1 MSTTSPETPPDSYGG
16 GAQAAAISNALVQLH
31 RRAYGKGPTKAKTY
45 LLDGLVVCVLEGGA
59 LRIEETLRDHGEEE
73 MVHQVRRTFQAVLN
87 DEFSEIIEST
97 TGRSVRTFMSQFDP
111 EHNIGVEIFF
121 LNGR

>member
-1 MSTTSPETPPDSYGG
+1 
-16 GAQAAAISNALVQLH
+16 
-31 RRAYGKGPTKAKTY
+31 
-45 LLDGLVVCVLEGGA
+45 
-59 LRIEETLRDHGEEE
+59 
-73 MVHQVRRTFQAVLN
+73 VLN